1 MVSIETLQEQFDEL
15 GFDPS
20 REILDK
26 CKFSPLKFIDLII
39 YFY

>member
-26 CKFSPLKFIDLII
+26 CEFKVEFNH
-39 YFY
+39 

>member
-26 CKFSPLKFIDLII
+26 CELSILKRIE
-39 YFY
+39 